1 MDAAS
6 LLMHR
11 VDAARKLMSVPGK
24 GAEASGRLFLAKR
37 CHEAAKAGKD
47 VLREL
52 DGLTNEVLASL
63 PEASHDGVAKEAQ
76 HIRQSLHSR

>member
-1 MDAAS
+1 
-6 LLMHR
+6 MHR
-11 VDAARKLMSVPGK
+11 VDAARQMMSNPRL

-52 DGLTNEVLASL
+52 DALVVDVKESL
-63 PEASHDGVAKEAQ
+63 SEASHEGIDLEAA
-76 HIRQSLHSR
+76 HIRRHLQSA